1 MLLNDNTR
9 QYLQDLKQEDPNYYR
24 DALRSLV
31 DEVGV
36 LNARQSVP
44 ASDEIFLDSKTGDL
58 KDAMQLVKSL
68 AGVEVDGSNGAVA
81 GYRNAAT
88 PLQAARGVYKGD
100 IASSRPAN
108 TVGAPYLRVMDA
120 DTWADDTRAQA
131 FFDPGSVS
139 ATTDPALARAA
150 AMGVAASTGDGA
162 AMIAANKRYDISDDY
177 IDQFLKVAKI
187 GGDGFGSSVR
197 KQGLGGREEEVIDPA
212 TGKRVVDLGGPGEKA
227 FYNDRQRDLARVWLQ
242 GGGTGLNSIGDD
254 ISVPGNSYQMEHNNP
269 FSTSNSQGLAETKDN
284 RVGFLERHVNSEK
297 GAMPPA
303 QYYLQGRLAML
314 ADQEGIKVGGVN
326 HNADVRTSL
335 QNMME
340 EVNPGVVIGDRRSRN
355 YTVEEFPER
364 VAQNEDLIKRAMN
377 IGSSRVDSPGDNA
390 DRVAIIDS
398 DGGPVNLHVQ
408 PDAKGRRRTLKIR

>member
-1 MLLNDNTR
+1 MLLNENTKEF
-9 QYLQDLKQEDPNYYR
+9 LQDLKQEQPNYYR

-44 ASDEIFLDSKTGDL
+44 ASDEIFLDSTTDKL
-58 KDAMQLVKSL
+58 KDPMQLVKSL
-68 AGVEVDGSNGAVA
+68 AGVEVNEDTGAIA

-88 PLQAARGVYKGD
+88 DRQAARGVFKGD
-100 IASSRPAN
+100 IGVNKPAN
-108 TVGAPYLRVMDA
+108 TVGAPYMRVMDS
-120 DTWADDTRAQA
+120 DRWGSDPRAQA
-131 FFDPGSVS
+131 FFDPGAVDG
-139 ATTDPALARAA
+139 TTDPALARAA
-150 AMGVAASTGDGA
+150 AMGRAASTGDGA
-162 AMIAANKRYDISDDY
+162 AMIAANKKYDIPDEY
-177 IDQFLKVAKI
+177 VDQFLDIAKI
-187 GGDGFGSSVR
+187 GGDGFGSSIR
-197 KQGLGGREEEVIDPA
+197 KQGLGGREEIVIDPA
-212 TGKRVVDLGGPGEKA
+212 TGKRVVELGGSGEKA

-340 EVNPGVVIGDRRSRN
+340 EVNPGVVTGDRRNPN

-377 IGSSRVDSPGDNA
+377 VGSSRVDSPGDNA

-408 PDAKGRRRTLKIR
+408 PDAKGRKRTLKIR